1 MTAVETTRPVRVN
14 HGGLRFRAFWTLF
27 GSELRVWLREPTGV
41 FFALIFPSLLLLG
54 LGLAIPDFS
63 KPMVDA
69 PPPWNEAPGVTSYLP
84 TIIALAVGTISLT
97 TMPVQFATFREKG
110 ILKRLSTTP
119 MPPQN
124 LVGVHMVINVLA
136 LIVSAGAAV
145 VGGMV
150 VLGVPFAA
158 DPLVVLLVL
167 VLSTTAM
174 FSLGLLV
181 AARAEK
187 GQTAS
192 GLGMLIYFPSL
203 MFSGVWVPLS
213 VMPEWMQEIGLYL
226 PLGAAAQGLTM
237 GWFGNE
243 GFPLAQVLVLT
254 VWTLVLFPLGV
265 KLFRWS

>member
-1 MTAVETTRPVRVN
+1 MTAVGTRVPARADRRGVHV
-14 HGGLRFRAFWTLF
+14 RAFRTLL
-27 GSELRVWLREPTGV
+27 GTELKVWLREPTAV
-41 FFALIFPSLLLLG
+41 FFALVFPSLLLLG

-63 KPMVDA
+63 KPMTDA

-84 TIIALAVGTISLT
+84 TIIALAVGTIALT

-124 LVGVHMVINVLA
+124 LIGAHMVINVLA
-136 LIVSAGAAV
+136 LFVSASAAV
-145 VGGMV
+145 VGAMV
-150 VLGVPFAA
+150 ILDVPFAA

-174 FSLGLLV
+174 FSLGMLV

-187 GQTAS
+187 GSSAS

-213 VMPEWMQEIGLYL
+213 VMPDWMREIGLYL
-226 PLGAAAQGLTM
+226 PLGASAQGLTA
-237 GWFGNE
+237 GWFGTE
-243 GFPLAQVLVLT
+243 GFPLAQVLVLAA
-254 VWTLVLFPLGV
+254 WTLVLFPLGV
-265 KLFRWS
+265 KLFRWE

>member
-1 MTAVETTRPVRVN
+1 MTAVETTPARASRGGVR
-14 HGGLRFRAFWTLF
+14 RSAFGTLF
-27 GSELRVWLREPTGV
+27 ITELKVWLREPTAV

-54 LGLAIPDFS
+54 LGLAIPAFS
-63 KPMVDA
+63 EPMVDA
-69 PPPWNEAPGVTSYLP
+69 PPPWNDAPGVTSYLP

-119 MPPQN
+119 MPPRN

-136 LIVSAGAAV
+136 LAVSAGAGV

-158 DPLVVLLVL
+158 DPLTVLLVL

-174 FSLGLLV
+174 FSLGMLI

-192 GLGMLIYFPSL
+192 GLGMLVYFPSL
-203 MFSGVWVPLS
+203 MFSGVWVPLDL
-213 VMPEWMQEIGLYL
+213 MPDWMREIGLYL
-226 PLGAAAQGLTM
+226 PLGASAQGLTA
-237 GWFGNE
+237 GWFGTD
-243 GFPLAQVLVLT
+243 GFPLAQVLVLAA
-254 VWTLVLFPLGV
+254 WTLVLFPLGV
-265 KLFRWS
+265 KLFRWE

>member
-1 MTAVETTRPVRVN
+1 MTAVETTPARAGR
-14 HGGLRFRAFWTLF
+14 GGMRRSAFGTLF
-27 GSELRVWLREPTGV
+27 VTELRVWLREPTAV

-54 LGLAIPDFS
+54 LGLAIPAFS
-63 KPMVDA
+63 EPMVDA

-119 MPPQN
+119 MPPRN

-136 LIVSAGAAV
+136 LAVSAGAAV
-145 VGGMV
+145 AGGMA

-158 DPLVVLLVL
+158 DPLTVLIVL

-174 FSLGLLV
+174 FSLGMLV

-192 GLGMLIYFPSL
+192 GLGMLVYFPSL
-203 MFSGVWVPLS
+203 MFSGVWVPLDL
-213 VMPEWMQEIGLYL
+213 MPDWMREIGLYL
-226 PLGAAAQGLTM
+226 PLGASAQGLTA
-237 GWFGNE
+237 GWFGTD
-243 GFPLAQVLVLT
+243 GFPLAQVLVLAA
-254 VWTLVLFPLGV
+254 WTLVLFPLGV
-265 KLFRWS
+265 KLFRWE

>member
-1 MTAVETTRPVRVN
+1 MTAVETTPARAGSGGVRRN
-14 HGGLRFRAFWTLF
+14 AFGTLF
-27 GSELRVWLREPTGV
+27 VTELKVWLREPTAV

-54 LGLAIPDFS
+54 LGLAIPAFS
-63 KPMVDA
+63 EPMVDA

-119 MPPQN
+119 MPPRN
-124 LVGVHMVINVLA
+124 LIGVHMVINVLA
-136 LIVSAGAAV
+136 LAVSAGAAV
-145 VGGMV
+145 VGGMM

-158 DPLVVLLVL
+158 DLLTVLLVL

-174 FSLGLLV
+174 FSLGMLI

-192 GLGMLIYFPSL
+192 GLGMLVYFPSL
-203 MFSGVWVPLS
+203 MFSGVWVPLDL
-213 VMPEWMQEIGLYL
+213 MPDWMREIGLYL
-226 PLGAAAQGLTM
+226 PLGASAQGLTA
-237 GWFGNE
+237 GWFGTD
-243 GFPLAQVLVLT
+243 GFPLAQVLVLAA
-254 VWTLVLFPLGV
+254 WTLVLFPLGV
-265 KLFRWS
+265 KLFRWE

>member
-1 MTAVETTRPVRVN
+1 MTAVRTAVVP
-14 HGGLRFRAFWTLF
+14 GSLRARGFGTLF
-27 GSELRVWLREPTGV
+27 TTELKVWLREPTGV
-41 FFALIFPSLLLLG
+41 FFALVFPSLLLLG

-63 KPMVDA
+63 KPMTDA

-84 TIIALAVGTISLT
+84 TIIALAVGTIALT

-124 LVGVHMVINVLA
+124 LIGAHLVINVLA
-136 LIVSAGAAV
+136 LIVSTSAAV
-145 VGGMV
+145 VGSMV

-158 DPLVVLLVL
+158 DPLTVLLVL

-187 GQTAS
+187 GATAS
-192 GLGMLIYFPSL
+192 GLGMLLYFPSL

-213 VMPEWMQEIGLYL
+213 VMPDWMETIGLYL
-226 PLGAAAQGLTM
+226 PLGAAAQGLTV
-237 GWFGNE
+237 GWFGTE
-243 GFPLAQVLVLT
+243 GFPLAQVLVLAAWT
-254 VWTLVLFPLGV
+254 VVLFPLGV
-265 KLFRWS
+265 KLFRWT